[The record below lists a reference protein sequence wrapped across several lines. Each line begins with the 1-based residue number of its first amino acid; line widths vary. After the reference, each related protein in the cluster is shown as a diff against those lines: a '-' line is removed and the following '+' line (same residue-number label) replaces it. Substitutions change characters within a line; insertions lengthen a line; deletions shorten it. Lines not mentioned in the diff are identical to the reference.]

1 MIKKIATQPPKS
13 TDQGQSQLPLSV
25 DEGSGSGT
33 LEKLREKAAHCQ
45 RCHLWETAT
54 QTVFGAGP
62 ADAGMMLVGEQPG
75 DQEDLAGEP
84 FVGPAG
90 DVLDRALRDA
100 GIDRAQVY
108 VTNAVKHF
116 KFEPRGKRRLHQ
128 KPDVSEITA
137 CRWWLEEE
145 RRLIKPRVIVALG
158 ATAARGVLSRTV
170 RLMAERGKP
179 IAEKWRDGAAHRASV
194 LSAPPARSRKQ
205 ARTLCGLRP
214 RSETRRRLG
223 GETADGAHSSGTSKC
238 DLRNSGRKSSAIRCV
253 RTAAPCY
260 A

>member
-128 KPDVSEITA
+128 KPDLSEIKA

-145 RRLIKPRVIVALG
+145 RRLDQ
-158 ATAARGVLSRTV
+158 AAR
-170 RLMAERGKP
+170 
-179 IAEKWRDGAAHRASV
+179 HRR
-194 LSAPPARSRKQ
+194 ARSDRGAQ
-205 ARTLCGLRP
+205 RP
-214 RSETRRRLG
+214 GPRG
-223 GETADGAHSSGTSKC
+223 QADGGARQTDC
-238 DLRNSGRKSSAIRCV
+238 GREW
-253 RTAAPCY
+253 
-260 A
+260 